1 MPIILLRHAPPSK
14 KYQKKY
20 LGYSDISIDK
30 TLFDI
35 DKVQVLKEK
44 KFDFVYASSLKR
56 TSQTVEL
63 LGFKPIK
70 DKRLNEVKF
79 KDEIELKSFAEVEKL
94 KSYKKEYLENF
105 DTWHKYVCAE
115 SIDDFK
121 SKIESFMSE
130 LPKDKEILI
139 CTHAGVLREITGKNM
154 DYLESYE
161 LR

>member
-1 MPIILLRHAPPSK
+1 MPITLLRHASPNK
-14 KYQKKY
+14 KYQRRY
-20 LGYSDISIDK
+20 LGYSDVNIDK
-30 TLFDI
+30 SLFDM
-35 DKVQVLKEK
+35 DKVEFLKEK
-44 KFDFVYASSLKR
+44 KFDLVYASLLKR

-79 KDEIELKSFAEVEKL
+79 KDEIELKNFAEVEKL
-94 KSYKKEYLENF
+94 KSYKKEYLENLE
-105 DTWHKYVCAE
+105 TWHSYVCSE
-115 SIDDFK
+115 SIDDFR

-139 CTHAGVLREITGKNM
+139 CTHAGVLREIVGKNM

>member
-1 MPIILLRHAPPSK
+1 MSIILLRHAPPNQ
-14 KYQKKY
+14 KYQKRY
-20 LGYSDISIDK
+20 LGHSDVSIDK

-35 DKVQVLKEK
+35 DKVRFLKEK
-44 KFDFVYASSLKR
+44 KFDLVYASSLKR
-56 TSQTVEL
+56 TSQTVEF

-70 DKRLNEVKF
+70 DIRLNEVKF
-79 KDEIELKSFAEVEKL
+79 KDEIELKSFFEVEKL
-94 KSYKKEYLENF
+94 QSYKKEYLESF
-105 DTWHKYVCAE
+105 KSWHRYICAE
-115 SIDDFK
+115 SIDDFR

-139 CTHAGVLREITGKNM
+139 CTHGGVLREIVGKNM